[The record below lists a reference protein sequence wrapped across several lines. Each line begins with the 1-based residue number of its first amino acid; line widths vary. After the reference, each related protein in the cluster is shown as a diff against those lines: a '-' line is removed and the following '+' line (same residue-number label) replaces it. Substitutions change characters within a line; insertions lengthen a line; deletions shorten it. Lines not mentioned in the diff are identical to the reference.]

1 MKKILAAILFL
12 ALATGA
18 EAQTVYNRLYATQAT
33 IDFSLWKLDATGLKT
48 DAADGGSDCS
58 VIKDEGTETTCTN
71 DFVDEGSSYSITLSS
86 TEMTAARVVVHIID
100 QSSPQVFLDKVLII
114 ETYGQT
120 NSAQH
125 PDGTYKTAQAGGAST
140 ITLASSETIG
150 SDIPNNST
158 GVTIISGTGAGQ
170 TRLITDYDTSTKVAT
185 VGTAWTT
192 QPSSDSVYEL
202 VAAPSGNATLGT
214 DSITAASVSTD
225 AGNKLAD
232 MFLRRTSAN
241 VEASSYGDTV
251 DRKSLLGVIAQQAH
265 KVSISGGTM
274 TIYKSDGVT
283 SLGTRTVTSSSGAA
297 PITGLGN

>member
-1 MKKILAAILFL
+1 MKRLL
-12 ALATGA
+12 ALSLFFAFATGA
-18 EAQTVYNRLYATQAT
+18 EAQTVYKRLYGTQT
-33 IDFSLWKLDATGLKT
+33 TVNFSLWKLDATGLKT
-48 DAADGGSDCS
+48 DAADGGSDCT
-58 VIKDEGTETTCTN
+58 VIKDEDAEPNCTN
-71 DFVDEGSSYSITLSS
+71 DFVDEGSSYSITLSAA
-86 TEMTAARVVVHIID
+86 EMTAARVVVHIID

-192 QPSSDSVYEL
+192 QPGSDSVYEL
-202 VAAPSGNATLGT
+202 VAAPGG
-214 DSITAASVSTD
+214 
-225 AGNKLAD
+225 G
-232 MFLRRTSAN
+232 
-241 VEASSYGDTV
+241 
-251 DRKSLLGVIAQQAH
+251 
-265 KVSISGGTM
+265 SGG
-274 TIYKSDGVT
+274 SVD
-283 SLGTRTVTSSSGAA
+283 SSGVWTY
-297 PITGLGN
+297 PNRTLSGRLD